1 MIDRTALEIAAAV
14 RSREVTAAGVTDAA
28 LERIESRNPQYNA
41 FTAVTAERA
50 RKEAAAIDAA
60 LAKGME
66 VGPLAGVPYA
76 VKNLFDVAGLTTIA
90 GSRIDADN
98 PPAVRDAAA
107 VRQLQAAGAVLVG
120 ALNMAEYAYGY
131 TTENTHYGPARNPHD
146 VARSSGGSSGG
157 TGAAIAGGLVPVA
170 LGSDTNGSIRVPASL
185 CGLFGLKP
193 TYGRLSR
200 QGARLFAASFDHVGP
215 LARSMRDLVAFY
227 DAMQGP
233 DSDDVV
239 CAATGVEPALPE
251 LDRGREGLRIA
262 IADGYF
268 APQGVDH
275 AQAVVEHVARALN
288 VSQRVTIPE
297 AARARAA
304 AIVITAAESGNLHF
318 ADVSKR
324 PWDFDPTTRDHFLSG
339 TLVPANWVVQAQR
352 FRQWYRL
359 RANELFRSFD
369 IIIAPAT
376 PCPAPLLGQDHVM
389 TINGVEMTARRHL
402 GMFTQP
408 ISFIGL
414 PVVAVPVH
422 LDGKL
427 PIGVQIIA
435 APWRELDALRLARHL
450 EREGIAS
457 APLPASL
464 SHVQ

>member
-1 MIDRTALEIAAAV
+1 MIDRTALEVAAAV
-14 RSREVTAAGVTDAA
+14 RSREVTASAVTEATLAG
-28 LERIESRNPQYNA
+28 IESRNPEYNA
-41 FTAVTAERA
+41 FTAVTAQRA

-60 LAKGME
+60 LARGEE

-98 PPAVRDAAA
+98 PPALRDAAA
-107 VRQLQAAGAVLVG
+107 IRQLQAAGAVLVG
-120 ALNMAEYAYGY
+120 ALNMSEYAYGY
-131 TTENTHYGPARNPHD
+131 TNENTHYGPARNPHD
-146 VARSSGGSSGG
+146 VARSAGGSSGG
-157 TGAAIAGGLVPVA
+157 TAAALAGGLVPVA
-170 LGSDTNGSIRVPASL
+170 LGSDTNGSIRVPSSL

-193 TYGRLSR
+193 TFGRLSR
-200 QGARLFAASFDHVGP
+200 QGVRLFAASFDHVGP
-215 LARSMRDLVAFY
+215 LARSVRDLAAFY

-233 DSDDVV
+233 DPDDVV
-239 CAATGVEPALPE
+239 CAATGVEPALPG
-251 LDRGREGLRIA
+251 LDRCAEGLRIA
-262 IADGYF
+262 IADDYF
-268 APQGVDH
+268 APHGIDH
-275 AQAVVEHVARALN
+275 ALAAVEHVARALN
-288 VSQRVTIPE
+288 ISQRVTIPE

-318 ADVSKR
+318 ADASKR
-324 PWDFDPTTRDHFLSG
+324 PGDFDPTTRDHFLSG

-359 RANELFRSFD
+359 RASELFQSFD
-369 IIIAPAT
+369 IIITPAT
-376 PCPAPLLGQDHVM
+376 PCAAPLLGQEHIM
-389 TINGVEMTARRHL
+389 TIDGVEMTARRHL

-414 PVVAVPVH
+414 PVVVAPVH

-457 APLPASL
+457 APLPAAL
-464 SHVQ
+464 TDIQ

>member
-1 MIDRTALEIAAAV
+1 MIDRTALEIATAV
-14 RSREVTAAGVTDAA
+14 RSREVTAASVTEATLA
-28 LERIESRNPQYNA
+28 RIEQRNAQYNA
-41 FTAVTAERA
+41 FTTVTAERA
-50 RKEAAAIDAA
+50 RKEAAAIDTA
-60 LAKGME
+60 LARGE
-66 VGPLAGVPYA
+66 DVGPLAGVPYA

-98 PPAVRDAAA
+98 PPAMRDATA
-107 VRQLQAAGAVLVG
+107 VRQLQATGAVLVG

-193 TYGRLSR
+193 TFGRLSR
-200 QGARLFAASFDHVGP
+200 QGVRLFAASFDHVGP
-215 LARSMRDLVAFY
+215 LARSVRDLAAFY
-227 DAMQGP
+227 DAMQGS

-239 CAATGVEPALPE
+239 CAATGVQPALPE
-251 LDRGREGLRIA
+251 LDRGREGLRVA
-262 IADGYF
+262 IADDYF
-268 APQGVDH
+268 APRGIDH
-275 AQAVVEHVARALN
+275 ALAVVEHVARALD

-318 ADVSKR
+318 ADVRKR
-324 PWDFDPTTRDHFLSG
+324 PKDFDPTTRDHFLSG
-339 TLVPANWVVQAQR
+339 TLVPANWVTQAQR

-359 RANELFRSFD
+359 QANQLFRSFD

-376 PCPAPLLGQDHVM
+376 PCAAPLLGQEHVM

-414 PVVAVPVH
+414 PVVVAPVH

-435 APWRELDALRLARHL
+435 APWRELDALRLAWYL

-464 SHVQ
+464 SHIR

>member
-1 MIDRTALEIAAAV
+1 MIDRTALEIATAV
-14 RSREVTAAGVTDAA
+14 RSREVTAAGVTEATLA
-28 LERIESRNPQYNA
+28 RIEQRNAQYNA
-41 FTAVTAERA
+41 FTTVTAERA
-50 RKEAAAIDAA
+50 RKEAAAIDTA
-60 LAKGME
+60 LARGE
-66 VGPLAGVPYA
+66 DVGPLAGVPYA

-98 PPAVRDAAA
+98 PPAMRDATA
-107 VRQLQAAGAVLVG
+107 VRQLQATGAVLVG

-193 TYGRLSR
+193 TFGRLSR
-200 QGARLFAASFDHVGP
+200 QGVRLFAASFDHVGP
-215 LARSMRDLVAFY
+215 LARSVRDLAAFY
-227 DAMQGP
+227 DAMQGS

-239 CAATGVEPALPE
+239 CAATGVQPALPE
-251 LDRGREGLRIA
+251 LDRGREGLRVA
-262 IADGYF
+262 IADDYF
-268 APQGVDH
+268 APRGIDH
-275 AQAVVEHVARALN
+275 ALAVVEHVARALD

-318 ADVSKR
+318 ADVRKR
-324 PWDFDPTTRDHFLSG
+324 PKDFDPTTRDHFLSG
-339 TLVPANWVVQAQR
+339 TLVPANWVTQAQR

-359 RANELFRSFD
+359 QANQLFRSFD

-376 PCPAPLLGQDHVM
+376 PCAAPLLGQEHVM

-414 PVVAVPVH
+414 PVVVAPVH

-435 APWRELDALRLARHL
+435 APWRELDALRLAWYL

-464 SHVQ
+464 SHIR

>member
-1 MIDRTALEIAAAV
+1 VIDRTALEVAAAV
-14 RSREVTAAGVTDAA
+14 RSREVTAAVVTEATLA
-28 LERIESRNPQYNA
+28 RIESRNAEYNA
-41 FTAVTAERA
+41 FTTVTVQRA

-60 LAKGME
+60 LARGEE

-107 VRQLQAAGAVLVG
+107 IRQLQAAGAVLVG
-120 ALNMAEYAYGY
+120 ALNMSEYAYGY

-146 VARSSGGSSGG
+146 VARSAGGSSGG
-157 TGAAIAGGLVPVA
+157 TAAALAGGLVPVA
-170 LGSDTNGSIRVPASL
+170 LGSDTNGSIRVPSSL

-193 TYGRLSR
+193 TFGRLSR
-200 QGARLFAASFDHVGP
+200 QGVRLFAASFDHVGP
-215 LARSMRDLVAFY
+215 MARSVRDLAAFY

-239 CAATGVEPALPE
+239 CAATGVEPVLPE
-251 LDRGREGLRIA
+251 LDRGGEGLRIA
-262 IADGYF
+262 IADDYF
-268 APQGVDH
+268 APHGIDH
-275 AQAVVEHVARALN
+275 ALAAVEHVARALN
-288 VSQRVTIPE
+288 ISQRVTIPE
-297 AARARAA
+297 AGRARAA
-304 AIVITAAESGNLHF
+304 AVVITAAESGNLHY
-318 ADVSKR
+318 ADARKR
-324 PWDFDPTTRDHFLSG
+324 PKDFDPTTRDHFLSG

-359 RANELFRSFD
+359 RASELFRSFD
-369 IIIAPAT
+369 IIITPAT
-376 PCPAPLLGQDHVM
+376 PCPAPLLGQEHVM

-414 PVVAVPVH
+414 PVVVAPVH
-422 LDGKL
+422 LDCKL
-427 PIGVQIIA
+427 PIGIQIIA
-435 APWRELDALRLARHL
+435 APWRELDALCLARHL

-464 SHVQ
+464 YHVR